1 MTTSIDWAK
10 YGFVIASRYRRE
22 VVVSIGKGPRTP
34 KQISTDTKIRLNHVS
49 TVIGALEEKGIV
61 KCLTPDLVKGKIFD
75 LTKDGRNIL
84 RQLERIG

>member
-1 MTTSIDWAK
+1 MVTSVNWAK
-10 YGFVIASRYRRE
+10 YGFVVASSYRKDI
-22 VVVSIGKGPRTP
+22 VASIGKGPRTP

-61 KCLTPDLVKGKIFD
+61 KCLTPGLVKGKVFD
-75 LTKDGRNIL
+75 LTKEGRNIL